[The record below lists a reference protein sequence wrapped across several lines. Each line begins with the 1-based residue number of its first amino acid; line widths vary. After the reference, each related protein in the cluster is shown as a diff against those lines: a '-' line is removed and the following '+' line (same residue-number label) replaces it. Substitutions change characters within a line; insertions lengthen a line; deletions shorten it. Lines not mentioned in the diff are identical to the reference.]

1 MKPVMKIYNVIN
13 IIHIKHLVYSLVH
26 SKCSIESIII
36 IIVIIFISFSLG
48 CLLRV
53 KSVVSDSLRPHQ
65 VPLSMG
71 FSRQENWSGLP
82 CLYPGDLPDPGI
94 ELMSLNFLH

>member
-36 IIVIIFISFSLG
+36 IIVINYF
-48 CLLRV
+48 
-53 KSVVSDSLRPHQ
+53 
-65 VPLSMG
+65 
-71 FSRQENWSGLP
+71 
-82 CLYPGDLPDPGI
+82 Y
-94 ELMSLNFLH
+94 